1 MENEKPKIT
10 AQNLSSLASLYKV
23 SRKTMKFWLK
33 KGNLY
38 KDRSQGYLYTPKEVR
53 KIYEHLGN
61 L

>member
-10 AQNLSSLASLYKV
+10 AQNLSSLASLYNV

-33 KGNLY
+33 KANLY
-38 KDRSQGYLYTPKEVR
+38 KDRSQGYLYTPKEVS

-61 L
+61 P